1 MKIAIIRLSA
11 LGDIIQSA
19 VVLQFI
25 KKFKKD
31 IEIHWFVDE
40 RFEGILK
47 NHPLIDKLYA
57 LPLKDKKIAQSLKI
71 LLKARKNDYNAVMDL
86 QGLIKSAL
94 VSRILSR
101 NNFGFDKNSIREGFA
116 HNFYNQ
122 KLSIDY
128 NENVFVRYL
137 GLTSFMFNKDFDPK
151 DLAFKE
157 DVFSVDEKL
166 KQLLSEKMQ
175 LAKNKKNILIHVGS
189 SEENKI
195 YPKTKLALLCKLI
208 IKEFPNIKIFL
219 GWGNLKEYEF
229 AKEVIELG
237 AISQDNIEIAPKF
250 SLEELIVFTK
260 SMDLIIGNDS
270 GPTHLAFALN
280 RPSITIFGATWD
292 TRVCFRTPINRTISA
307 GKKFN
312 TSIKFRFD
320 RSDFCIN
327 TIEEEDILK
336 LVKELLEDE

>member
-40 RFEGILK
+40 KFEGILK

-57 LPLKDKKIAQSLKI
+57 LPLKDKKIIQSLKI
-71 LLKARKNDYNAVMDL
+71 LLEARKNNYNAVIDL
-86 QGLIKSAL
+86 QGLIKSAI

-101 NNFGFDKNSIREGFA
+101 NNFGFDKNSLKESFA

-122 KLSIDY
+122 KLQLDY

-137 GLTSFMFNKDFDPK
+137 SLASFMLNADFNAKN
-151 DLAFKE
+151 LAFKQ
-157 DVFSVDEKL
+157 DIFSVDENL
-166 KQLLSEKMQ
+166 KQLLNNK
-175 LAKNKKNILIHVGS
+175 LKLDKNEKNILIHVGS

-208 IKEFPNIKIFL
+208 IKEFPEIKIFL

-280 RPSITIFGATWD
+280 KPSITIFGATWD
-292 TRVCFRTPINRTISA
+292 TRVCFRTPINKTISA

-336 LVKELLEDE
+336 LAKELLGDE

>member
-1 MKIAIIRLSA
+1 MKIAIVRLSA

-25 KKFKKD
+25 KNFKKD

-40 RFEGILK
+40 KFEGILK

-57 LPLKDKKIAQSLKI
+57 LPLKDKKILKSLKI
-71 LLKARKNDYNAVMDL
+71 LLKARKNNYNAVIDL
-86 QGLIKSAL
+86 QGLIKSAI

-101 NNFGFDKNSIREGFA
+101 NNFGFDKNSLKESFA

-122 KLSIDY
+122 KLELDY

-137 GLTSFMFNKDFDPK
+137 SLTSFMLNTDFNAKN
-151 DLAFKE
+151 LAFKQ
-157 DVFSVDEKL
+157 DVFSVDENL

-175 LAKNKKNILIHVGS
+175 LTKNKKNILIHVGS

-208 IKEFPNIKIFL
+208 IKEFPEIKIFL

-280 RPSITIFGATWD
+280 RPSITIFGATPSYRNAFKTNINKIID
-292 TRVCFRTPINRTISA
+292 T
-307 GKKFN
+307 GKKITN
-312 TSIKFRFD
+312 AKHLD
-320 RSDFCIN
+320 KSDFCIS

-336 LVKELLEDE
+336 LVKELLGDE